1 MTWTPA
7 TQTQYLPPV
16 AGFTLRPTPAL
27 RVPRPGLV
35 LRDDDDDDDDED
47 DDDRAGKITHGTATT
62 TAGTAARSSGSS
74 TSTPRPSNTCG
85 WDKNGGGFYACSDSR
100 SSCQYTNGVVGC
112 CSGDNCRKIPKQCVA
127 QTKECDSDD
136 NGGTL
141 CCHHSS
147 APACYT
153 WLISTSTAGKQETY
167 SLLGCTDK
175 PGTGTL
181 LPTDPASSSSSSSG
195 GGGKTNIGAIV
206 GGVIGGILA
215 LLGIALFAWYF
226 MRQRRRGRQE
236 HQAAAAAALS
246 RQQRESG
253 ASWTEEGS
261 EKHQQTAM
269 YANSVPR
276 RKEVPGTGEAA
287 LAAGACASPATTMT
301 TTTDRAGTSSPSERH
316 LAYSVSSASQTGSSS
331 FGTAGVVSNL
341 STVPPP
347 LEGVVEAPD
356 TGLPPQES
364 GAPVEAAS

>member
-1 MTWTPA
+1 MELTV
-7 TQTQYLPPV
+7 Y
-16 AGFTLRPTPAL
+16 
-27 RVPRPGLV
+27 
-35 LRDDDDDDDDED
+35 
-47 DDDRAGKITHGTATT
+47 
-62 TAGTAARSSGSS
+62 S
-74 TSTPRPSNTCG
+74 
-85 WDKNGGGFYACSDSR
+85 
-100 SSCQYTNGVVGC
+100 
-112 CSGDNCRKIPKQCVA
+112 
-127 QTKECDSDD
+127 
-136 NGGTL
+136 
-141 CCHHSS
+141 HHSS

-153 WLISTSTAGKQETY
+153 WLISTSTAGKQGTY

-181 LPTDPASSSSSSSG
+181 LPTDPASSGSSSSG
-195 GGGKTNIGAIV
+195 GGGKTNVGAIV

-226 MRQRRRGRQE
+226 MRQRRRGREEQR
-236 HQAAAAAALS
+236 AAATAATAAALS

-276 RKEVPGTGEAA
+276 RKEVAGSGEAA

-316 LAYSVSSASQTGSSS
+316 LAYSVSSASNTGSSS
-331 FGTAGVVSNL
+331 FGTAGVVSSL

-356 TGLPPQES
+356 TSLPPQES
-364 GAPVEAAS
+364 GAPVEVQGTTMTRDTMQNRAELP

>member
-1 MTWTPA
+1 MELT
-7 TQTQYLPPV
+7 V
-16 AGFTLRPTPAL
+16 
-27 RVPRPGLV
+27 
-35 LRDDDDDDDDED
+35 
-47 DDDRAGKITHGTATT
+47 
-62 TAGTAARSSGSS
+62 
-74 TSTPRPSNTCG
+74 
-85 WDKNGGGFYACSDSR
+85 DS
-100 SSCQYTNGVVGC
+100 
-112 CSGDNCRKIPKQCVA
+112 
-127 QTKECDSDD
+127 
-136 NGGTL
+136 
-141 CCHHSS
+141 HHSS

-181 LPTDPASSSSSSSG
+181 LPTDPASSSSSSSR

-364 GAPVEAAS
+364 GAPVEVQGTTLTRDTMQNRAELP